1 MICKGTVVLLDCLD
15 LLTAVCDLLT
25 VVCDSY
31 SQTSVIIS
39 EWKRGTW
46 CKIRD
51 HRCTKG
57 GGPSGCN
64 VASTED

>member
-1 MICKGTVVLLDCLD
+1 MICKGTVVLLDYL
-15 LLTAVCDLLT
+15 DLLT

-31 SQTSVIIS
+31 SKTFVIIS

-64 VASTED
+64 VVSTED

>member
-1 MICKGTVVLLDCLD
+1 MICKGTVVLQDCL
-15 LLTAVCDLLT
+15 DLLT

-31 SQTSVIIS
+31 SKTLVIS
-39 EWKRGTW
+39 EWKRGPC
-46 CKIRD
+46 CKIGD
-51 HRCTKG
+51 HRCTKV